1 MSNQSILNNQLN
13 THSALGW
20 RFWCLSILWFC
31 MTITLW
37 FFIANGAASDL
48 IAVISNNKPI
58 KDVRFIANIT
68 ELEYWKNFGYFV
80 GTLGV
85 GPIAIYLASI
95 RTRVA
100 AEQLSTDRSKLETEQ
115 ERVANDRTKSVNEA
129 FAKSIELL
137 GGTQVTVRQGAIY
150 ALARLSKLEEST
162 LHATIVRIF
171 VSFVRD
177 QSKTFK
183 AAQSTTPSST
193 LPVDVETALYAI
205 RDRNA
210 SNDYEHKKRV
220 EAKDTSVGFLFDMSN
235 SFLLNADLDRADFEG
250 FNISDSKI
258 EGCSFIDTKLS
269 RANFVGTEFVDC
281 DFTGATAEG
290 ADFSGAKGLTQS
302 VIDQIKGNS
311 LTKIPEGLTA
321 PSGWK

>member
-1 MSNQSILNNQLN
+1 MS
-13 THSALGW
+13 
-20 RFWCLSILWFC
+20 FLWFF
-31 MTITLW
+31 MTIALW
-37 FFIANGAASDL
+37 FFIANGAVSGL
-48 IAVISNNKPI
+48 IDVVANNKPLNG
-58 KDVRFIANIT
+58 VRFVASVT

-129 FAKSIELL
+129 FAKSVELL
-137 GGTQVTVRQGAIY
+137 GNTQVTVRQGAIY
-150 ALARLSKLEEST
+150 ALARLSKLEENT

-210 SNDYEHKKRV
+210 TNDYELKKRH
-220 EAKDTSVGFLFDMSN
+220 EARATSVGFLFDMSN
-235 SFLLNADLDRADFEG
+235 SFLLNADLDGADFEG
-250 FNISDSKI
+250 FNLSDSKI
-258 EGCSFIDTKLS
+258 EGCSFSGTKLP
-269 RANFVGTEFVDC
+269 RVNFVGTEFVDC
-281 DFTGATAEG
+281 DFSGATAEA
-290 ADFSGAKGLTQS
+290 ADFSGAKGLTQA
-302 VIDQIKGNS
+302 VLAQIKGNS
-311 LTKIPEGLTA
+311 LTKVPDGLVT
-321 PSGWK
+321 PTEWT